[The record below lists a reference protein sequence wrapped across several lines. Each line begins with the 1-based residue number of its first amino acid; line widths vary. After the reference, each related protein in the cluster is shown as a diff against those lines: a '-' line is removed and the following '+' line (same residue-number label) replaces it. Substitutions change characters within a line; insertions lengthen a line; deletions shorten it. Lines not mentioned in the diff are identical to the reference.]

1 MMDIHPKI
9 LSSIRKLDHWID
21 GNGWP
26 GWDPY
31 DIKGKRWVI
40 KLASK
45 SNQSL
50 LFKYLRETAYEKF
63 YCFPQ
68 SSRRLLHIK
77 PDINPKAMG
86 LFASGYLDL
95 YKLTGEKDFLIK
107 SEYCIT
113 WLLENAVYH
122 KGGMGWGYPFDWQST
137 EFIPRG
143 TPNGIVTTMA
153 GKAIL
158 EYFEFTGDEKYLK
171 ICTDI
176 CQFLLSLPTDTINNK
191 LLCFSYTPLFINHVH
206 NLNLFIAEYLL
217 RIGKLIN
224 KPEWEELAI
233 MAVNYTISAQ
243 NNDGSFDYNGPPE
256 KPMHFID
263 HYHTGFVLRNL
274 HSIWGL
280 THKDYVFTALQ
291 RCYNH
296 YMQNFFH
303 DEVIP
308 KVKPDQLYRIDIH
321 SCSESILCLSELSE
335 VFPESLIKAGKV
347 LDWTISNLQDPAG
360 YFYYGYL
367 RSRLTGIVFKSKIP
381 YMRWG
386 QAWMLKAICKYLEMT
401 KQNHPISFND
411 R

>member
-1 MMDIHPKI
+1 
-9 LSSIRKLDHWID
+9 
-21 GNGWP
+21 
-26 GWDPY
+26 
-31 DIKGKRWVI
+31 
-40 KLASK
+40 
-45 SNQSL
+45 
-50 LFKYLRETAYEKF
+50 
-63 YCFPQ
+63 
-68 SSRRLLHIK
+68 
-77 PDINPKAMG
+77 
-86 LFASGYLDL
+86 
-95 YKLTGEKDFLIK
+95 
-107 SEYCIT
+107 
-113 WLLENAVYH
+113 
-122 KGGMGWGYPFDWQST
+122 
-137 EFIPRG
+137 
-143 TPNGIVTTMA
+143 
-153 GKAIL
+153 
-158 EYFEFTGDEKYLK
+158 
-171 ICTDI
+171 
-176 CQFLLSLPTDTINNK
+176 
-191 LLCFSYTPLFINHVH
+191 
-206 NLNLFIAEYLL
+206 
-217 RIGKLIN
+217 
-224 KPEWEELAI
+224 

-308 KVKPDQLYRIDIH
+308 KLKPDQLYRIDIH